1 MTVHSQNSPERLQQE
16 SQDVEH
22 FAGVGSKFAEVD
34 DEEAPPFE
42 INEPESPEEH
52 FK

>member
-16 SQDVEH
+16 SQDIEDS
-22 FAGVGSKFAEVD
+22 AGPGSKFAEV

-42 INEPESPEEH
+42 IIEPRTPEEH
-52 FK
+52 F